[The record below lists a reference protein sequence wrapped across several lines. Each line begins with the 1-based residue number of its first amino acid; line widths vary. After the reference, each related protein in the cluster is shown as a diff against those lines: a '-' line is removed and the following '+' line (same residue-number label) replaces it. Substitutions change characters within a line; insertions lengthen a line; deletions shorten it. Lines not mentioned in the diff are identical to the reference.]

1 MGTAEPIIQIL
12 CVRSCKWLGTF
23 IQRGTEWFKGNV
35 TFVSTTSN
43 VSLVARQASNIS
55 TLSVYVGLETCPQG
69 DRLVGGFPFHACGR
83 IRMRAKD
90 ATSASIANDENSLCW
105 RCRMAILGKIT
116 RWHASRCTG
125 SRTMTATRSR
135 SLWEFRFLSVHVPTI
150 RLNYEGVAWIP
161 KFISPRFYPWTIA
174 WWIIPRDRAW
184 ASFQINY
191 SKDDHLSNTLSC
203 LARNCY
209 FERIIHWFIG
219 TSKRLVHCI
228 ILSLT
233 YDQLS
238 NET

>member
-1 MGTAEPIIQIL
+1 MLVWRHAHRATG
-12 CVRSCKWLGTF
+12 W
-23 IQRGTEWFKGNV
+23 
-35 TFVSTTSN
+35 
-43 VSLVARQASNIS
+43 LVAFHSTHVEGSECEQRTLPRQASR
-55 TLSVYVGLETCPQG
+55 TK
-69 DRLVGGFPFHACGR
+69 
-83 IRMRAKD
+83 IR
-90 ATSASIANDENSLCW
+90 DENSLCW

-209 FERIIHWFIG
+209 FERIIH
-219 TSKRLVHCI
+219 
-228 ILSLT
+228 
-233 YDQLS
+233 
-238 NET
+238 

>member
-12 CVRSCKWLGTF
+12 CVRSCKLLGTF
-23 IQRGTEWFKGNV
+23 IQWGTEWFKGNV

-174 WWIIPRDRAW
+174 WWIIPLDRAW

-191 SKDDHLSNTLSC
+191 SKDDYLSNTLSC

-209 FERIIHWFIG
+209 FERIIH
-219 TSKRLVHCI
+219 
-228 ILSLT
+228 
-233 YDQLS
+233 
-238 NET
+238 